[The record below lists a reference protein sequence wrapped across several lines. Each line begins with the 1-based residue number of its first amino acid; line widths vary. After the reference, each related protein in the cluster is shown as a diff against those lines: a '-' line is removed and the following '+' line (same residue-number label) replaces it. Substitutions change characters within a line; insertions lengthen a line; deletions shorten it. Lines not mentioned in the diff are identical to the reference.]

1 MSSHEL
7 KMAHEYTYTP
17 IRFEVWRAENSE
29 DLKKEFDDLNMVN
42 EEKNCDKCEGY
53 GTIDCDLG
61 FDHDCPDCEGS
72 GKTDQTPEEALYDYS
87 INQYHEQ
94 IKKDKEKL
102 KAHHAI

>member
-7 KMAHEYTYTP
+7 KMAHEYTP

-29 DLKKEFDDLNMVN
+29 DLKKEFEALNFVVQN
-42 EEKNCDKCEGY
+42 KECEMCG
-53 GTIDCDLG
+53 GSGVMDCDMG
-61 FDHDCPDCEGS
+61 QEHDCPDCDGT
-72 GKTDQTPEEALYDYS
+72 GKMEQTEAGALYDYS